1 MIHPHGPAKL
11 TLAEAPAGRL
21 GETLLIRGRQ
31 LGLRMWDEGPAAT
44 PKPEAT
50 RPYETVGYVLSG
62 HARLVYPGGTL
73 DLGPGD
79 SYLVPRETP
88 HRYEIL
94 EPFIALEATSP
105 AQAPLLVAE
114 RES

>member
-1 MIHPHGPAKL
+1 MIHPHVPAKL

-31 LGLRMWDEGPAAT
+31 LGLRLWDESPNGH
-44 PKPEAT
+44 PKIEAT

-62 HARLVYPGGTL
+62 HARLRHPGGVI

-79 SYLVPRETP
+79 SWLVPRETP

-114 RES
+114 REV